1 MVSPVRNTKSPIK
14 ENKIS
19 NGVNSTGLVARKNV
33 AIKVAKQAGRMLSR
47 RFGKINKIRAKGDR
61 DLVTDIDLAAERIIK
76 NQIIK
81 EFPQDKIISEE
92 NPVKQKSKFTPLE
105 KATDKVGGGK
115 NIGADGGLMPPS
127 AETVRER
134 SSLTGFTWIID
145 PLDGTHNY
153 IHNINIF
160 GVSIALAYKDEVV
173 VGVIYMPQ
181 EDGLY
186 LVQRRKGAFR
196 NGRRISVSQR
206 KIREATMIFDSS
218 IRYQKNR
225 MLKDLGRL
233 IDEVFNVRMFGSTVR
248 GLVDIAEGK
257 AEVEIEYNDKLWDF
271 AAGLLLVEEAGGR
284 VSDLSGKRWSIKTKG
299 YIASNRKIYSK
310 VLTLMK
316 KS

>member
-1 MVSPVRNTKSPIK
+1 M
-14 ENKIS
+14 
-19 NGVNSTGLVARKNV
+19 VNSELVARKNV
-33 AIKVAKQAGRMLSR
+33 AIKAAKQAGRMLSR

-76 NQIIK
+76 NQIIEK
-81 EFPQDKIISEE
+81 FPQDKIISEE

-105 KATDKVGGGK
+105 
-115 NIGADGGLMPPS
+115 N
-127 AETVRER
+127 

>member
-1 MVSPVRNTKSPIK
+1 MVSS
-14 ENKIS
+14 EF
-19 NGVNSTGLVARKNV
+19 VARKNV
-33 AIKVAKQAGRMLSR
+33 AIKAATQAGKMLSR
-47 RFGKINKIRAKGDR
+47 RFGKINKIRAKADR

-76 NQIIK
+76 NQIIEK
-81 EFPQDKIISEE
+81 FPQDNIISEE
-92 NPVKQKSKFTPLE
+92 NSVKQKSNF
-105 KATDKVGGGK
+105 
-115 NIGADGGLMPPS
+115 S
-127 AETVRER
+127 
-134 SSLTGFTWIID
+134 WIID

-186 LVQRRKGAFR
+186 LAQRGKGAFR

-284 VSDLSGKRWSIKTKG
+284 VSDLAGRRWSIKTKG
-299 YIASNRKIYSK
+299 YIASNRKIYTK
-310 VLTLMK
+310 VLRLMK
-316 KS
+316 